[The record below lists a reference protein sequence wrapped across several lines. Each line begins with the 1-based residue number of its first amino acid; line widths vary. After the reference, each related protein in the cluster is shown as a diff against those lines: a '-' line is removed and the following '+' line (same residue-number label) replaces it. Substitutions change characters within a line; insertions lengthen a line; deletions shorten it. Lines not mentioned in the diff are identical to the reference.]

1 MKSRKEIGSITI
13 EATISLAPFIFAFLG
28 ITSLT
33 RMIRTEQKV
42 QYALNQSAKEFSQ
55 YMYIINRA
63 QSHDASQS
71 WSTQSF
77 DELIEATSQFTEM
90 VRQKSIDYKEQ
101 ANNSQNIGEAFPR
114 LLNKNT
120 YLDLINCNLED
131 ENITQMYTMVKIQG
145 SVNVNTTF

>member
-1 MKSRKEIGSITI
+1 
-13 EATISLAPFIFAFLG
+13 
-28 ITSLT
+28 
-33 RMIRTEQKV
+33 
-42 QYALNQSAKEFSQ
+42 
-55 YMYIINRA
+55 MYIINRA

-90 VRQKSIDYKEQ
+90 VRQKSIDYKES
-101 ANNSQNIGEAFPR
+101 ANNSQNMGEACPH
-114 LLNKNT
+114 LLNKKT